1 MALSLR
7 ISRVHC
13 KQRKQDF
20 IPVVDANAGKVVH
33 IDFPGA
39 YPNVPASTQPPP
51 LDKNPLEHSQRYR
64 IPPPLTPHDFL
75 PDLIE
80 NDARRDGKEWKQ
92 REAPKPLH
100 IVQPEGVSF
109 KIDGHVLEWQKWKMH
124 IGTPS
129 LSPQDLHRLIYGPC
143 GAQSVAFSHREGIAL
158 STITY
163 NDDGVLRPLFYRL
176 SLAEMVVPYA
186 APEHPHARKF
196 AFDVCV
202 CRIPQKAMR

>member
-7 ISRVHC
+7 ISQVHR

-20 IPVVDANAGKVVH
+20 IPVVDTNAGKVVH

-51 LDKNPLEHSQRYR
+51 LDKDPLEHSQRSR
-64 IPPPLTPHDFL
+64 IPPPLTSQDFL
-75 PDLIE
+75 PDLIK
-80 NDARRDGKEWKQ
+80 DAEGRDGKEWKQ
-92 REAPKPLH
+92 REAPRPLH

-109 KIDGHVLEWQKWKMH
+109 KMNGHVLEWQKWSMH

-129 LSPQDLHRLIYGPC
+129 LRPEDLRSFMGPYGVKL
-143 GAQSVAFSHREGIAL
+143 VAFSHREGIAL

-176 SLAEMVVPYA
+176 SLAEMVVPYS
-186 APEHPHARKF
+186 APEFPHTRKF

-202 CRIPQKAMR
+202 DKTPQN

>member
-1 MALSLR
+1 LY
-7 ISRVHC
+7 IHG

-20 IPVVDANAGKVVH
+20 IPIVDINRGKVIH

-51 LDKNPLEHSQRYR
+51 LDKDPLEQSQRSR
-64 IPPPLTPHDFL
+64 IPPPLISQDFL

-80 NDARRDGKEWKQ
+80 EAARRDGKEWKQ

-109 KIDGHVLEWQKWKMH
+109 KMDGHVLEWQQWKMH

-129 LSPQDLHRLIYGPC
+129 LCPEVSHSLI
-143 GAQSVAFSHREGIAL
+143 
-158 STITY
+158 
-163 NDDGVLRPLFYRL
+163 
-176 SLAEMVVPYA
+176 
-186 APEHPHARKF
+186 
-196 AFDVCV
+196 
-202 CRIPQKAMR
+202 

>member
-1 MALSLR
+1 
-7 ISRVHC
+7 VHF

-20 IPVVDANAGKVVH
+20 IPVVDMNKGKVIH

-51 LDKNPLEHSQRYR
+51 LDKDPLEQSQRSR
-64 IPPPLTPHDFL
+64 IPPPLTPQDFL

-80 NDARRDGKEWKQ
+80 EAARRDGKEWRQ

-109 KIDGHVLEWQKWKMH
+109 NMDGHVLEWQKWNMH

-129 LSPQDLHRLIYGPC
+129 LSRRFASADLGPFT
-143 GAQSVAFSHREGIAL
+143 G
-158 STITY
+158 
-163 NDDGVLRPLFYRL
+163 
-176 SLAEMVVPYA
+176 SLPNS
-186 APEHPHARKF
+186 
-196 AFDVCV
+196 
-202 CRIPQKAMR
+202 

>member
-1 MALSLR
+1 MAFPFHLLH
-7 ISRVHC
+7 VHH
-13 KQRKQDF
+13 KQHKQDF
-20 IPVVDANAGKVVH
+20 IPIVDMNACKVIH

-39 YPNVPASTQPPP
+39 YPKVPTSTQPPP
-51 LDKNPLEHSQRYR
+51 LDKDPLEQSQRSR
-64 IPPPLTPHDFL
+64 IPPPLAPQDFL

-80 NDARRDGKEWKQ
+80 EAVRRYGKEWKQ

-109 KIDGHVLEWQKWKMH
+109 KMNGNVLEWQKWKMH

-129 LSPQDLHRLIYGPC
+129 LRPEDLHPLIYGLH
-143 GAQSVAFSHREGIAL
+143 GAKHVAFSQREGIAL

-176 SLAEMVVPYA
+176 SLAEMVVPYS
-186 APEHPHARKF
+186 APEHPHPRKF

-202 CRIPQKAMR
+202 DRTP

>member
-1 MALSLR
+1 MHL
-7 ISRVHC
+7 

-20 IPVVDANAGKVVH
+20 IPVVDMNASKVIH

-51 LDKNPLEHSQRYR
+51 LDKDPLGQSQRSR
-64 IPPPLTPHDFL
+64 IPPPLTPQDFL
-75 PDLIE
+75 PDFIE
-80 NDARRDGKEWKQ
+80 EATGRDGKEWKQ

-109 KIDGHVLEWQKWKMH
+109 KMKGHVLEWQKWSMH

-129 LSPQDLHRLIYGPC
+129 LCPEDLHPLIQGPYGR
-143 GAQSVAFSHREGIAL
+143 GAKYLAFSHREGIAL

-176 SLAEMVVPYA
+176 SLAEMVVPYS
-186 APEHPHARKF
+186 APEHPHPRKF
-196 AFDVCV
+196 AFDVWV
-202 CRIPQKAMR
+202 DRTSRLDAMD